1 MKTIL
6 IVEDDRRIAQNI
18 SRGLM
23 EEGYQTEVA
32 YEGYNGRDLALRQP
46 FDLIILDI
54 NLPGLNG
61 YEVCR
66 NIRAEKPQVPIIM
79 LTALGEIEDKVE
91 GLERGADDYLV
102 KPFDFRELSARIATC
117 FRRADLLDKT
127 VADEVLRIAN
137 LEVNISTKQVKRA
150 DIPID
155 LTAREFALLEYLVRN
170 RGRVVSKMDLAE
182 KVWSLNFDPGT
193 NVVEVYINYLRKKID
208 RDFEPK
214 LIHTR
219 AGMGYVL
226 KVES

>member
-32 YEGYNGRDLALRQP
+32 YEGYNGRDLALRKP

-61 YEVCR
+61 YEICR
-66 NIRAEKPQVPIIM
+66 NVRAEKPHLPIIM

-102 KPFDFRELSARIATC
+102 KPFDFRELNARIAAC
-117 FRRADLLDKT
+117 FRRVDLLDKS
-127 VADEVLRIAN
+127 VDDEVLRIAN
-137 LEVNISTKQVKRA
+137 LEINISTKQVKR
-150 DIPID
+150 DEIPIN
-155 LTAREFALLEYLVRN
+155 LTAREFSLLEYLVRN

-193 NVVEVYINYLRKKID
+193 NVVEVYINYLRKKVD

-219 AGMGYVL
+219 AGMGYLL
-226 KVES
+226 KVE